1 MKKGL
6 LILLFMFTAVVI
18 CFAAFEDLPQTAKT
32 RALGGAISPRIEGV
46 ESIFYNPAGMFTSE
60 KISITLAYSQPYN
73 ISDLNRSVIGI
84 NYKFKRYNFG
94 LGINQL
100 SLSDVYTE
108 RKIILAASIRLQRL
122 YLGLAFNYYTI
133 SISGLDYDYMPPVIV
148 IGGSPGALDS
158 QVSIKS
164 FSIGALYRLRENL
177 NLSLAVYD
185 SGNNYF
191 MHLNQEYY
199 LGTTFETKL
208 PGTISI
214 GAFYSF
220 KDYVFISTELKNT
233 PEEFDNL
240 EESLRLGLE
249 FLFYK
254 SFAMCLGNYSGDT
267 TYGFGIITKNFN
279 LDFAFISN
287 PNLGNNYMYSLQIKF

>member
-1 MKKGL
+1 MKRGL

-94 LGINQL
+94 VGINQL

-133 SISGLDYDYMPPVIV
+133 SISGLDYDYMPYFPIMSDLEFLTVN
-148 IGGSPGALDS
+148 DM
-158 QVSIKS
+158 SIT
-164 FSIGALYRLRENL
+164 IGAIYRLQENL
-177 NLSLAVYD
+177 NLSFSVYD
-185 SGNNYF
+185 IGNPEFKHYPEF
-191 MHLNQEYY
+191 QYY
-199 LGTTFETKL
+199 PDSTTVSSI
-208 PGTISI
+208 ISI

-254 SFAMCLGNYSGDT
+254 SFAMRLGNYSGDT